1 MVSWRHML
9 QRRVLWVVLKKTTTL
24 PKYQQSIDE
33 LWWRAENDTLLF
45 SVLIAAPWLYLE
57 VLRGKF
63 LPQTLVV
70 FIFKQGVVLAWVSG
84 NWLFN
89 RIISLADANE
99 QKF

>member
-1 MVSWRHML
+1 MYGL
-9 QRRVLWVVLKKTTTL
+9 LKTHVAVKGFMGSLEENNHTSQISA
-24 PKYQQSIDE
+24 KH
-33 LWWRAENDTLLF
+33 WWAENDTLLF

-57 VLRGKF
+57 VLRGTF

-70 FIFKQGVVLAWVSG
+70 FIFKQGVVLAWASG